1 MQIKRIE
8 LNLNTLT
15 PFMQQVNHI
24 YSGVC
29 LRKKEEIDKQVGSC
43 FENKI
48 HNVIFL
54 LNDGYITSK
63 SLTFSPINGFI
74 IKTRPTSFPFVD

>member
-29 LRKKEEIDKQVGSC
+29 LRKKEEIDKKVGSC

-54 LNDGYITSK
+54 LLKWWFYYLEVINI
-63 SLTFSPINGFI
+63 FSYKWVHN
-74 IKTRPTSFPFVD
+74 

>member
-54 LNDGYITSK
+54 LLKWWFYYLEVINI
-63 SLTFSPINGFI
+63 FSYKWVHN
-74 IKTRPTSFPFVD
+74 

>member
-54 LNDGYITSK
+54 LLKWWLYYLEVINI
-63 SLTFSPINGFI
+63 FSYKWVHN
-74 IKTRPTSFPFVD
+74 

>member
-24 YSGVC
+24 YSSVC
-29 LRKKEEIDKQVGSC
+29 LIKKEEIDKQVGSC

-54 LNDGYITSK
+54 LLKWWLYYLEVINI
-63 SLTFSPINGFI
+63 FSYKWVHN
-74 IKTRPTSFPFVD
+74 